1 VSLIQQ
7 GLHRFF
13 NRAHAPHFKAVTP

>member
-1 VSLIQQ
+1 VSMIQQ

-13 NRAHAPHFKAVTP
+13 GGARGANFKMVTP